1 MKGRVDPFGKINGYR
16 RQLASTLLEQGMWL
30 EYIDPQEAEGEHF
43 EVYEKILGKLEKIPL
58 GRS

>member
-1 MKGRVDPFGKINGYR
+1 LINGYR